1 MAVSGTV
8 NKSQRYKEFKSPQV
22 DFIEAP
28 FGFGG
33 TDNLAQ
39 EGPYAV
45 LIEQEIERNLEAVGV
60 KHNLIHAPTLGP
72 FEIHEEP
79 KRIRNIDAILTI
91 NNWLAETVNKSI
103 SNKNIPVILGGD
115 GSLSLGTV
123 AGIIDNLGVENKNK
137 LGIIWITNHL
147 QNSSPRV
154 TKSWNANRMMFTA
167 LTFDGK
173 PTHSDFIELMNFHNF
188 GKPILPREN
197 IVHVG
202 INHKS
207 AQERADHT
215 FFTMEDIDEHGVKQI
230 TLEAIKALDHCE
242 KIHIIWDVNS
252 MDLSGVSNFSFG
264 QLNYRE
270 ALTIARQFDIE
281 LRRKERLS
289 SIDVV
294 EHCPSREAWDK
305 RGETAEW
312 ITDIICNIFGE
323 NIFNQARKY

>member
-1 MAVSGTV
+1 MVLSEAYT
-8 NKSQRYKEFKSPQV
+8 KSQRYQEFKSPNV
-22 DFIEAP
+22 DLIEAP

-39 EGPYAV
+39 EGPHAV

-60 KHNLIHAPTLGP
+60 KLNLLQAPSLGP
-72 FEIHEEP
+72 FEIREEP
-79 KRIRNIDAILTI
+79 KRIRNLDAILTV
-91 NNWLAETVNKSI
+91 NNWLAKTVQKSI
-103 SNKNIPVILGGD
+103 ANKNIPVVLGGD

-123 AGIIDNLGVENKNK
+123 AGIIDELGAENKNQ
-137 LGIIWITNHL
+137 LGIIWISNHL

-167 LTFDGK
+167 LTFEGDAK
-173 PTHSDFIELMNFHNF
+173 HDDFIQLMNFHNL
-188 GKPILPREN
+188 GTPILPKEN
-197 IVHVG
+197 IVHIG

-207 AQERADHT
+207 AQEKAEHP
-215 FFTMEDIDEHGVKQI
+215 FFTMEDIDEHGMKEI
-230 TLEAIKALDHCE
+230 THQAIKALNHCK

-270 ALTIARQFDIE
+270 ALIIARQFDLE
-281 LRRKERLS
+281 LRRKNRLS

-323 NIFNQARKY
+323 NIFNAARKY